1 MGDGVR
7 PPAMPLAR
15 LMQSTQYGVGG
26 LVRTLRWAQAVA
38 FVQPSLAITDCLAG
52 AESLGAR
59 VLCTLVFVH
68 LHSLFMLVVR
78 EGVLVLCST
87 SVAGLFFNFK
97 ALHVC
102 SFTCHLYLVPQ
113 YLARARGVAIATFA
127 IFAGAWACGPTSYA
141 CTG

>member
-59 VLCTLVFVH
+59 
-68 LHSLFMLVVR
+68 
-78 EGVLVLCST
+78 
-87 SVAGLFFNFK
+87 